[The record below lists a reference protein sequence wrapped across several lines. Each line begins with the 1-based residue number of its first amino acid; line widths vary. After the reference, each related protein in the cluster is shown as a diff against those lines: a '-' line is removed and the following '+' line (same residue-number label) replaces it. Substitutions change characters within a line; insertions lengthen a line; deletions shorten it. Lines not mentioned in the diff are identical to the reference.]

1 MDALVTVLI
10 KFAWNH
16 DLGRDALENIVPIK
30 RRTAS
35 WFGHGCSDYRTQL
48 IKDER
53 NYGLGMDV
61 LVVVLSKR

>member
-1 MDALVTVLI
+1 MDVLVAVLI

-16 DLGRDALENIVPIK
+16 DLGRDALNILPIK

-35 WFGHGCSDYRTQL
+35 WFGHGCSHYRTQL

-61 LVVVLSKR
+61 LVVVLIKR